1 MARPKKGFES
11 NTRRN
16 VRRRQLTAQ
25 RAAALRQVTRAS
37 AAALVD
43 ARDGEAPRP
52 TEQWPG
58 PPPMDRLHER
68 QRAERQYGT
77 LAPVD
82 ETIGILSGPHGGQP
96 APLAPQTPEPE
107 PEPEAEAEAQ
117 QYFCE
122 TCRGPVHQGDA
133 RCPTCDVELDWR

>member
-16 VRRRQLTAQ
+16 VRRRQLAAQ

-43 ARDGEAPRP
+43 ARDAGAPRP

-77 LAPVD
+77 LVAVD
-82 ETIGILSGPHGGQP
+82 EPIGIISGAQGDQP
-96 APLAPQTPEPE
+96 APRTPQAPE
-107 PEPEAEAEAQ
+107 PEPEAEPEPQ
-117 QYFCE
+117 EYFCE
-122 TCRGPVHQGDA
+122 TCRGPVHQGDT
-133 RCPTCDVELDWR
+133 RCPTCDVELDWRKL

>member
-43 ARDGEAPRP
+43 ARDAGAPRP

-77 LAPVD
+77 LVAVD
-82 ETIGILSGPHGGQP
+82 EPIGIISGDRGGQP
-96 APLAPQTPEPE
+96 AARTPQTPE
-107 PEPEAEAEAQ
+107 PEPEAEAESQ
-117 QYFCE
+117 EYFCE
-122 TCRGPVHQGDA
+122 TCRGPVLQGDA
-133 RCPTCDVELDWR
+133 KCPTCEVELDWR

>member
-1 MARPKKGFES
+1 MARPKKGDYS
-11 NTRRN
+11 LSVRN
-16 VRRRQLTAQ
+16 VRRRALTKE
-25 RAAALRQVTRAS
+25 RAAALREVTRAS

-43 ARDGEAPRP
+43 ARDAGAPRP
-52 TEQWPG
+52 TEQWW

-82 ETIGILSGPHGGQP
+82 ETIGILSGPQGGQP
-96 APLAPQTPEPE
+96 AALTPQIPEPE
-107 PEPEAEAEAQ
+107 PEPELEAEAQ
-117 QYFCE
+117 EYFCE